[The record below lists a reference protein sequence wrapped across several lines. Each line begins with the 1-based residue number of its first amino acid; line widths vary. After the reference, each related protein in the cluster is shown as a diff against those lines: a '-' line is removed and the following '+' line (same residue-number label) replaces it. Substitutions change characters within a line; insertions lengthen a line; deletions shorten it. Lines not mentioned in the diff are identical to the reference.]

1 MGQGNFDLTQTGA
14 QVQTILNESVG
25 DMKEVTWAQLKALR
39 DGGTLTEGRWYRIT
53 DFVTTVAATED
64 EQTGEV
70 MVRSAG
76 HQFDVL
82 VMAESAGVLAETA
95 LAARHTGD
103 TYFQSAK
110 LEAWQLKYC
119 LDNDTTRFAW
129 ADTANGKGVIYEMTD
144 EWGNTLPYDFKNVQ
158 FRRYL
163 IKGQLAVNSD
173 YDESDEDYGALLKW
187 FRAQFTTSQTTDNA
201 KLQKLAKFMHKYCGY
216 YSEQY
221 IYDDGYE
228 DSWDN
233 VTMEDGGTRMFCC
246 LSDDYDSYAIISE
259 VDMTKACWCYT
270 FGVRTALTVTDDT
283 DHSLPGKCAEND
295 MTADMDGG
303 AALLG
308 GTVFVWNSA
317 NGYARKNLV
326 TGYFR
331 NNTFSGNCERNT
343 FSGYCSNNTFSGNC
357 YNNSF
362 SGSCYYDSFSGNCYN
377 NSFSGYCGY
386 NSFSGECR
394 YNTFSGKCERNTF
407 SGNCERNRFSGYCGY
422 NSFSGDCGYNS
433 FSGYCG
439 YNSFSGYCN
448 NNTFS
453 GNMQKC
459 TITTPSGTSGTVKC
473 LYTLGSISG
482 ETISIP
488 NNNNAVMYAA
498 VDSNGDLQTWNPA
511 DNA

>member
-14 QVQTILNESVG
+14 QVQSILNESLG
-25 DMKEVTWAQLKALR
+25 DVKEVTWAQLKALR
-39 DGGTLTEGRWYRIT
+39 DGGTLTAGRWYRIT

-64 EQTGEV
+64 GQTGEV

-95 LAARHTGD
+95 LAERHTGD

-163 IKGQLAVNSD
+163 IKGQLAVNND

-283 DHSLPGKCAEND
+283 DHSLSGKCAEND
-295 MTADMDGG
+295 MTAETDGG

-308 GTVFVWNSA
+308 GTIFVWNGV
-317 NGYARKNLV
+317 NGYARKNCV

-331 NNTFSGNCERNT
+331 NNTFSG
-343 FSGYCSNNTFSGNC
+343 GC
-357 YNNSF
+357 Y
-362 SGSCYYDSFSGNCYN
+362 
-377 NSFSGYCGY
+377 
-386 NSFSGECR
+386 
-394 YNTFSGKCERNTF
+394 
-407 SGNCERNRFSGYCGY
+407 
-422 NSFSGDCGYNS
+422 YNS

-439 YNSFSGYCN
+439 YNSFSGGCGYNSFSGSCYYNSFSGDSYNNSFSGDCRYNTFSGYCN
-448 NNTFS
+448 TNTFSGSCYYNSFSGNCERNSFSGDCNTNPFSGTCYYNSFSGYCGYNSFS
-453 GNMQKC
+453 GNMQEC

-488 NNNNAVMYAA
+488 NNNSAVMYAA

>member
-1 MGQGNFDLTQTGA
+1 MVVNEKALLGRIKDCYKSGGYTVMVDGGRHTIIGGTWAVEISSENLPRDVIGLMAVHMGFLPEPGSAYKITKAKDGA
-14 QVQTILNESVG
+14 QVQSILNESLG
-25 DMKEVTWAQLKALR
+25 DVKEVTWAQLKALR
-39 DGGTLTEGRWYRIT
+39 DGGTLTAGRWYRIT

-64 EQTGEV
+64 GQTGEV

-163 IKGQLAVNSD
+163 IKGQLAVNND

-283 DHSLPGKCAEND
+283 DHSLSGKCAEND
-295 MTADMDGG
+295 MTAETDGG

-308 GTVFVWNSA
+308 GTVFVWNSV
-317 NGYARKNLV
+317 NGYARKNWV

-331 NNTFSGNCERNT
+331 NNTFSG
-343 FSGYCSNNTFSGNC
+343 
-357 YNNSF
+357 
-362 SGSCYYDSFSGNCYN
+362 
-377 NSFSGYCGY
+377 
-386 NSFSGECR
+386 
-394 YNTFSGKCERNTF
+394 
-407 SGNCERNRFSGYCGY
+407 
-422 NSFSGDCGYNS
+422 
-433 FSGYCG
+433 
-439 YNSFSGYCN
+439 YCN

-453 GNMQKC
+453 GDCRYNTFSGNMQEC

-488 NNNNAVMYAA
+488 NNNSVVMYAA